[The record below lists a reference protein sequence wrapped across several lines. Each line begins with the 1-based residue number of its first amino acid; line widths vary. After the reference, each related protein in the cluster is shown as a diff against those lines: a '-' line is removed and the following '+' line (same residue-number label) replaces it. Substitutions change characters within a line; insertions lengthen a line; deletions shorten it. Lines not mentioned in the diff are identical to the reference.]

1 MGFGD
6 STKSPFMQGR
16 RFRGDGSHFS
26 EQSKRVP
33 SSHRVRSYYMSMR
46 SQFWLAGLTVL
57 ISGFTAAAAPPSG
70 ESARLATFE
79 NAAGETYFAASLVP
93 AQGSDPQQINE
104 VVVLFDTS
112 ASQAGVL
119 RDDALTALRGML
131 AKLSPNDRVKL
142 IAVDLNA
149 VDMSRGFVAPNSPDM
164 QAAIAKLQQRA
175 PLGATDMPIA
185 LDAAAASFAPGKA
198 AHSIVYLGDGNS
210 KANLL
215 TGDRL
220 ASTVSRLV
228 QSRAS
233 VTSYVVGKNVNLSG
247 LAALANQTGGM
258 VRTMGSNATLAEAA
272 ANGAALATF
281 VQGGVIWPVKT
292 ELPENMTAHYPDNV
306 PPFRTDRDTILVG
319 KLASRAATPIK
330 IAAEMNGKA
339 VELNWNL
346 APEKSQEDF
355 SFLPRLVEIARA
367 DRGLSLPT
375 VGTVGLRE
383 AAINTLQ
390 SAEQLSKLGQEALAS
405 GNTQGALHVAHAAL
419 SRDPRNP
426 GAMALRDA
434 AQRQAGIAPAANRG
448 EPDLNLV
455 KLQQPGAAEG
465 QPLLAEE
472 GAPLIRQFDELNQ
485 VNQQKMQAEVER
497 QLNDARRIMASSPD
511 NAEDALKRIQFMV
524 DSSPDLAAETRQ
536 QLRARV
542 ETAIREARRI
552 GVEARE
558 RLTIQQEKEAVGK
571 ELERIN
577 LELRLGEERLKQI
590 MDRYTSLMEEG
601 RYVVADDEVA
611 SQVELLDR
619 QAARTRQSADT
630 LAESVTTAG
639 RMQRGYYQL
648 VEVQRL
654 RRKNFLET
662 LYQVEHSHIPFP
674 DEPPIIYPPAERWE
688 ELTLRRKKYASVDLA
703 KQGSKEEKV
712 YKALNEDT
720 TLEFVDTPLK
730 DVIAFIADQH
740 DITIVLTK
748 KIEDA
753 GVQPDQPVTRNLK
766 QISLRSALR
775 LLLGDL
781 NLTYMVKDEVL
792 KITTIEDA
800 QSPENMST
808 KVYPVGDLVVPI
820 SNNSILGGVLGQLGG
835 AGGFG
840 GQQGGGGGGFGGGG
854 GGFGGGGQQG
864 GGGGLFAVEDDLN
877 LGGKKTAAPAV
888 ATPAPAPAPA
898 VDAAPEVRR
907 PVTPAGKR
915 ISLSDSSA
923 TGWDAF
929 FAKETAAIAA
939 SENTSPEAAKLMADC
954 RQTVRSLVAEKKFDE
969 VATLV
974 QSAIRNGCVEHW
986 MYEAL
991 SLALQASNAPPQELE
1006 RALMSAV
1013 DFANSED
1020 EILFIAVY
1028 MTKAGLYQRALKLC
1042 QQVTAANPSRHD
1054 AYLQGLALAQ
1064 RLNDTKGIEWAC
1076 VGILSQSWPKEQTY
1090 LAANAFRLAKATHDQ
1105 LVAEKKVAEAKTLD
1119 EAVRKAG
1126 VRDLVIFVKWTG
1138 DADIDISVDEPA
1150 GTNCSF
1156 RQPRSTSGGVLLGDV
1171 SSADSGKTTDG
1182 YQEVYVCSEAFDGKY
1197 RLAMN
1202 NVWGKPT
1209 GGKVTVDIFTHFG
1222 TPEQKV
1228 IHEQIPIN
1236 AKGAIVQFEMKD
1248 GRRQDPL
1255 PEAQVAQVARV
1266 QNAVNQ
1272 AILAQQMANLNNN
1285 TGAANNF
1292 NAGLAQQAAMAN
1304 RFGFNRGGAV
1314 GYRPQITVLPE
1325 GAQFLANAVISAD
1338 RRYVRVSPSPS
1349 FTLIAEVYTFNFVS
1363 GSQQQQQG
1371 GAGQGGGQGGQGQGG
1386 GQGGFGGGGFGG
1398 GGGFF

>member
-1 MGFGD
+1 
-6 STKSPFMQGR
+6 
-16 RFRGDGSHFS
+16 
-26 EQSKRVP
+26 
-33 SSHRVRSYYMSMR
+33 MSMR

-57 ISGFTAAAAPPSG
+57 VFGLAALPNAGSTQAAQPGG
-70 ESARLATFE
+70 ETARLATYE
-79 NAAGETYFAASLVP
+79 NAAGEMFFAASLVP
-93 AQGSDPQQINE
+93 KQGSDPQQTNE

-112 ASQAGVL
+112 ASQAGVF

-131 AKLSPNDRVKL
+131 SKLSPNDRVKL

-149 VDMSRGFVAPNSPDM
+149 VEMSRGFVAPNSPDM
-164 QAAIAKLQQRA
+164 QAALAKLQQRA

-185 LDAAAASFAPGKA
+185 LEAAAASFAPSKA
-198 AHSIVYLGDGNS
+198 AHSVVYFGDGNS
-210 KANLL
+210 KANLM
-215 TGDRL
+215 TTDRL
-220 ASTVSRLV
+220 AGSVDRLV
-228 QSRAS
+228 KSRIA
-233 VTSYVVGKNVNLSG
+233 VTSYAVGKDYNIAA

-258 VRTMGSNATLAEAA
+258 LRTSGTEPAVSGN
-272 ANGAALATF
+272 ALASA
-281 VQGGVIWPVKT
+281 VQAGVIWPVAT
-292 ELPENMTAHYPDNV
+292 ELSANMTAVYPATV

-319 KLASRAATPIK
+319 KLAAREAAPLKIK
-330 IAAEMNGKA
+330 GELNGQP

-346 APEKSQEDF
+346 TPEKSQEDF

-367 DRGLSLPT
+367 DRGISLPT

-383 AAINTLQ
+383 AAINTMQ
-390 SAEQLSKLGQEALAS
+390 SAEQLAKLGQEALAS

-419 SRDPRNP
+419 ARDPQNP

-455 KLQQPGAAEG
+455 RLQQPGGAAGEG
-465 QPLLAEE
+465 QPLLSEE
-472 GAPLIRQFDELNQ
+472 GPPLIRQFDELNQ
-485 VNQQKMQAEVER
+485 VNQQRLQAEVER
-497 QLNDARRIMASSPD
+497 QLNDARRLMAASPD
-511 NAEDALKRIQFMV
+511 DAEAKLKAIQFMV
-524 DSSPDLAAETRQ
+524 DSNPDLAAEVRM

-552 GVEARE
+552 AVVTRE
-558 RLTIQQEKEAVGK
+558 HLQIVQEKEAVGK

-601 RYVVADDEVA
+601 RYVIADDEVA
-611 SQVELLDR
+611 TEVEKLDR
-619 QAARTRQSADT
+619 QAARTRQNMDV

-648 VEVQRL
+648 AEVQRL
-654 RRKNFLET
+654 RRKNFLEA

-854 GGFGGGGQQG
+854 GGFGGGQQG

-877 LGGKKTAAPAV
+877 LGSKKPASSQPAV
-888 ATPAPAPAPA
+888 APAPEAQAPVAP
-898 VDAAPEVRR
+898 AAPEVRR
-907 PVTPAGKR
+907 PVVPAGKR
-915 ISLSDSSA
+915 ISVATAAEWDSYFAKQKEAIVAAQKDEKDELSA
-923 TGWDAF
+923 TLA
-929 FAKETAAIAA
+929 T
-939 SENTSPEAAKLMADC
+939 KLMADT
-954 RQTVRSLVAEKKFDE
+954 RQTVRDLVAEKKFDE
-969 VATLV
+969 VSMLIQAG
-974 QSAIRNGCVEHW
+974 IRNGCVEHW

-991 SLALQASNAPPQELE
+991 TLAMLASNAPPQELE

-1020 EILFIAVY
+1020 EVLFIAVY
-1028 MTKAGLYQRALKLC
+1028 MAKSGLHQRALKLC

-1054 AYLQGLALAQ
+1054 AYLQGLQLAQ

-1076 VGILSQSWPKEQTY
+1076 VGILSQSWPREQMH
-1090 LAANAFRLAKATHDQ
+1090 LASNAFRLAKATHDQ
-1105 LVAEKKVAEAKTLD
+1105 LLAEKKTEAAKALD
-1119 EAVRKAG
+1119 AAVRKAA
-1126 VRDLVIFVKWTG
+1126 VRDLVIMVKWTG

-1171 SSADSGKTTDG
+1171 SSADAGKNADG
-1182 YQEVYVCSEAFDGKY
+1182 FQEVYVCSEAFDGQY
-1197 RLAMN
+1197 RLALK

-1228 IHEQIPIN
+1228 IHEQIPL
-1236 AKGAIVQFEMKD
+1236 ADKAAVVQFEMKD

-1255 PEAQVAQVARV
+1255 PEAQVAQVARI

-1272 AILAQQMANLNNN
+1272 AILGQQMAGLNNG
-1285 TGAANNF
+1285 TGAANGF
-1292 NAGLAQQAAMAN
+1292 NAGLAQQAALAN

-1363 GSQQQQQG
+1363 GNQQLQQG
-1371 GAGQGGGQGGQGQGG
+1371 AGGGQNGQGGQGG
-1386 GQGGFGGGGFGG
+1386 GGFGGGGFGG

>member
-1 MGFGD
+1 
-6 STKSPFMQGR
+6 
-16 RFRGDGSHFS
+16 
-26 EQSKRVP
+26 
-33 SSHRVRSYYMSMR
+33 MSMR

-57 ISGFTAAAAPPSG
+57 VFGVVQVAVQAAPPSG
-70 ESARLATFE
+70 ESARLATYE

-93 AQGSDPQQINE
+93 KQGSDPQQTNE

-112 ASQAGVL
+112 ASQAGVF
-119 RDDALTALRGML
+119 RDDALAALRGML
-131 AKLSPNDRVKL
+131 SKLAPNDRVKL

-149 VDMSRGFVAPNSPDM
+149 VEMSRGFVAPNSADM
-164 QAAIAKLQQRA
+164 QAALAKLQQRA

-185 LDAAAASFAPGKA
+185 LEAAAASFAPSKA
-198 AHSIVYLGDGNS
+198 AHSVVYFGDGNS

-215 TGDRL
+215 TADRL
-220 ASTVSRLV
+220 AGTIDRLV
-228 QSRAS
+228 KSRAA
-233 VTSYVVGKNVNLSG
+233 VTSYAVGKDVNTAG
-247 LAALANQTGGM
+247 LAAIANQTGGM
-258 VRTMGSNATLAEAA
+258 LRTMGTEPTAS
-272 ANGAALATF
+272 GDALATA
-281 VQGGVIWPVKT
+281 VKAGVIWPVSQ
-292 ELPENMTAHYPDNV
+292 ELSPNMTAVYPATV

-319 KLASRAATPIK
+319 KLAAREAAPLTIK
-330 IAAEMNGKA
+330 GELNGQP

-346 APEKSQEDF
+346 TPEKSQEDF
-355 SFLPRLVEIARA
+355 SFLPRLVEVARA
-367 DRGLSLPT
+367 DRGISLPT

-383 AAINTLQ
+383 AAINTMQ
-390 SAEQLSKLGQEALAS
+390 SAEQLAKLGQEALAS

-419 SRDPRNP
+419 ARDPQNP

-455 KLQQPGAAEG
+455 RLQQPVAPGEG
-465 QPLLAEE
+465 QPLLSEE
-472 GAPLIRQFDELNQ
+472 GPPLIRQFDELNQ
-485 VNQQKMQAEVER
+485 VNQQRLQAEVER
-497 QLNDARRIMASSPD
+497 QLNDARRLMAASPD
-511 NAEDALKRIQFMV
+511 DAEAKLKAIQFMV
-524 DSSPDLAAETRQ
+524 DSNSDLAAEVRL

-552 GVEARE
+552 AVETRE
-558 RLTIQQEKEAVGK
+558 RLQIVQEKEAVGK

-601 RYVVADDEVA
+601 RYVIADDEVA
-611 SQVELLDR
+611 TEVEKLDR
-619 QAARTRQSADT
+619 QAARTRQNMDV

-648 VEVQRL
+648 AEVQRL
-654 RRKNFLET
+654 RRKNFLEA

-674 DEPPIIYPPAERWE
+674 DEPPIVYPPAERWE
-688 ELTLRRKKYASVDLA
+688 ELTLRRRKYASVDLA

-720 TLEFVDTPLK
+720 TIEFLDTPLK

-753 GVQPDQPVTRNLK
+753 GVQPDQPVTRSLK

-775 LLLGDL
+775 LLLSDL

-820 SNNSILGGVLGQLGG
+820 SNNSILGGLLGQLGG

-840 GQQGGGGGGFGGGG
+840 GQGGGFGGGG
-854 GGFGGGGQQG
+854 GFAGGGQGGFGGQGG
-864 GGGGLFAVEDDLN
+864 GGGGLFAVEDDLT
-877 LGGKKTAAPAV
+877 LGSKKPAAAPAPEAEAPV
-888 ATPAPAPAPA
+888 AP
-898 VDAAPEVRR
+898 AAPEVRR
-907 PVTPAGKR
+907 PVVPAGKR
-915 ISLSDSSA
+915 ISVGSPAEWDSY
-923 TGWDAF
+923 
-929 FAKETAAIAA
+929 FAKAKEEIAA
-939 SENTSPEAAKLMADC
+939 SETSAPQAAKLMADT
-954 RQTVRSLVAEKKFDE
+954 RETVRQLVTEKKFDE
-969 VATLV
+969 VSTLI
-974 QSAIRNGCVEHW
+974 QAAIRNGCVEHW

-991 SLALQASNAPPQELE
+991 SLAMQASNAPPQELE

-1020 EILFIAVY
+1020 EVLFIAVY
-1028 MTKAGLYQRALKLC
+1028 MAKSGLHQRALKLC

-1054 AYLQGLALAQ
+1054 AYLQGLQLAQ

-1076 VGILSQSWPKEQTY
+1076 VGILSQSWPREQMH

-1105 LVAEKKVAEAKTLD
+1105 LLAEKKTEAAKALD
-1119 EAVRKAG
+1119 AAVRKAA
-1126 VRDLVIFVKWTG
+1126 VRDLVIMVKWTG

-1171 SSADSGKTTDG
+1171 SSADSGKTSDG
-1182 YQEVYVCSEAFDGKY
+1182 YQEVYVCSEAFDGQY
-1197 RLAMN
+1197 RLALK

-1228 IHEQIPIN
+1228 IHEQIPL
-1236 AKGAIVQFEMKD
+1236 ADKAAVVQFEMKD

-1255 PEAQVAQVARV
+1255 PEAQVAQVARI

-1272 AILAQQMANLNNN
+1272 AILGQQMAGLNNGTN
-1285 TGAANNF
+1285 AANGF
-1292 NAGLAQQAAMAN
+1292 NAGLAQQAALAN
-1304 RFGFNRGGAV
+1304 RLGFNRGGAV

-1363 GSQQQQQG
+1363 GNQQLQQG
-1371 GAGQGGGQGGQGQGG
+1371 AGGGQNGQGAQGG
-1386 GQGGFGGGGFGG
+1386 GGFGGGGFGG

>member
-1 MGFGD
+1 
-6 STKSPFMQGR
+6 
-16 RFRGDGSHFS
+16 
-26 EQSKRVP
+26 
-33 SSHRVRSYYMSMR
+33 MSMR

-57 ISGFTAAAAPPSG
+57 IFGFAANAAPPAG
-70 ESARLATFE
+70 ETARLATFE
-79 NAAGETYFAASLVP
+79 SAAGETFFAASLVP

-119 RDDALTALRGML
+119 RDDALAALRGML
-131 AKLSPNDRVKL
+131 AKLSPQDRVKL

-149 VDMSRGFVAPNSPDM
+149 VEMSRGFVAPNSPDM
-164 QAAIAKLQQRA
+164 QAALAKLQQRA

-185 LDAAAASFAPGKA
+185 LEAAAASFAPGNA
-198 AHSIVYLGDGNS
+198 AHSVVYLGDGNS

-215 TGDRL
+215 TTDRL
-220 ASTVSRLV
+220 AATVDRLV
-228 QSRAS
+228 KSRAA
-233 VTSYVVGKNVNLSG
+233 VTSYAVGKGINTSG

-258 VRTMGSNATLAEAA
+258 LRTMGNDPTV
-272 ANGAALATF
+272 NGAALAAA
-281 VQGGVIWPVKT
+281 VQAGVIWPVSAT
-292 ELPENMTAHYPDNV
+292 LPENMTAHYPANV

-319 KLASRAATPIK
+319 KLSSRAATPIK

-339 VELNWNL
+339 VELNWNMS
-346 APEKSQEDF
+346 PEKSQEDF
-355 SFLPRLVEIARA
+355 SFLPRLVEVARP
-367 DRGLSLPT
+367 DRGISLPT
-375 VGTVGLRE
+375 VGTIGLRE
-383 AAINTLQ
+383 AAIMTMQ

-419 SRDPRNP
+419 ARDPRNP

-434 AQRQAGIAPAANRG
+434 AQRQAGVAPAANRG

-455 KLQQPGAAEG
+455 KLQQPGAPAAEG
-465 QPLLAEE
+465 QPLLTEE

-524 DSSPDLAAETRQ
+524 DSTPDLAAETRQ

-552 GVEARE
+552 AVEARE
-558 RLTIQQEKEAVGK
+558 KLTIVQEKEAVGK

-577 LELRLGEERLKQI
+577 LELRLGEERLAQI
-590 MDRYTSLMEEG
+590 MARYTSLMEEG
-601 RYVVADDEVA
+601 RYVIADDEVA
-611 SQVELLDR
+611 TQVELLDR
-619 QAARTRQSADT
+619 QAARTRQNADL

-648 VEVQRL
+648 AEVQRL
-654 RRKNFLET
+654 RRKNFLEA

-712 YKALNEDT
+712 YKALGEDT

-820 SNNSILGGVLGQLGG
+820 QNNSILGGVLGQLGG

-877 LGGKKTAAPAV
+877 LGSKKPAAGAQ
-888 ATPAPAPAPA
+888 APAPQAQAPA
-898 VDAAPEVRR
+898 APVEPEVRR
-907 PVTPAGKR
+907 PVTAAGKR
-915 ISLSDSSA
+915 IAA
-923 TGWDAF
+923 TTQAEWDAYF
-929 FAKETAAIAA
+929 
-939 SENTSPEAAKLMADC
+939 AAKREAIVEEVEPIRRTSFQSEAPESKLAAALMADC
-954 RQTVRSLVAEKKFDE
+954 RQTVRELVAEKKFDQ
-969 VATLV
+969 VSTLI

-991 SLALQASNAPPQELE
+991 SLAMQASNAPPQDLE

-1020 EILFIAVY
+1020 EVLFIAVY
-1028 MTKAGLYQRALKLC
+1028 MTKAGLYQRALKIC

-1076 VGILSQSWPKEQTY
+1076 VGILSQSWPKEQMY

-1105 LVAEKKVAEAKTLD
+1105 LIADKKPAEAKALD
-1119 EAVRKAG
+1119 EAVRQAA
-1126 VRDLVIFVKWTG
+1126 VRDLVIMVKWTG

-1156 RQPRSTSGGVLLGDV
+1156 RQPRSTSGGMLVGDV
-1171 SSADSGKTTDG
+1171 SSADSVKTTDG

-1197 RLAMN
+1197 RLALN

-1209 GGKVTVDIFTHFG
+1209 GGKVTVDIITHYG

-1255 PEAQVAQVARV
+1255 PEAQVAQVARI

-1272 AILAQQMANLNNN
+1272 AILAQQMANLNNGSTASN
-1285 TGAANNF
+1285 SFNN
-1292 NAGLAQQAAMAN
+1292 GLGQQAALAN

-1363 GSQQQQQG
+1363 GQQTQQQG
-1371 GAGQGGGQGGQGQGG
+1371 GQGQNGQGGQGGG
-1386 GQGGFGGGGFGG
+1386 GGGFGGGGFGG